1 MLSSVDVKVIKEK
14 LECVCDTV
22 TYSRKDG
29 TFTARRGYFYRMG
42 NSPEKVAARIT
53 SALAP
58 IYSVDVTAL
67 SDHIAPF
74 RGGESVARNSHFKVV
89 FKVT

>member
-1 MLSSVDVKVIKEK
+1 MLSSVDVKVIKET

-22 TYSRKDG
+22 TWSRKNG
-29 TFTARRGYFYRMG
+29 TFTARRGYFYKMG
-42 NSPEKVAARIT
+42 NSPKAFAARIV

-58 IYSVDVTAL
+58 IYTVEVIEL
-67 SDHIAPF
+67 SDNFAPF